1 MSSNPLVSVITIFL
15 NAEQFIQAAIQS
27 AIFQTYENCEL
38 LLVDDG
44 STDGSSAIARQYAH
58 IYPEKVRYLEHDG
71 HQNRG
76 MSASRN
82 LGICNAKGKY
92 ITFLDSDDIL
102 LPQKIQQQVAIIE
115 SLPEAGFICSPA
127 KWWYSWTGHPSDICR
142 DFVQKLDVPHHTLV
156 QPPTLLLL
164 FLQDEWASLHDVL
177 IRREVVEAL
186 GGYEESFRGMY
197 EDQAFHAKLCLK
209 SPVFVSS
216 QCWYWYRQHSLA
228 CTYVSHNIEQTYNA
242 ARQTFLYWLEEYLI
256 QQKIQNNEV
265 WKVVQ
270 KQLFPYRYPL
280 LYRMSCRTHNLA
292 VRMKRLVKL

>member
-27 AIFQTYENCEL
+27 AIFQTYDNCEL

-44 STDGSSAIARQYAH
+44 STDGSSAIARQYARQ
-58 IYPEKVRYLEHDG
+58 YPEKVRYLEHDG

-82 LGICNAKGKY
+82 LGIRNALGKY
-92 ITFLDSDDIL
+92 ITFLDSDDIC

-115 SLPEAGFICSPA
+115 SQPEAGFICSPA
-127 KWWYSWTGHPSDICR
+127 KWWYSWTGHPKDIPR
-142 DFVQKLDVPHHTLV
+142 DFVQKLDVPHNTLV

-216 QCWYWYRQHSLA
+216 QCWYWYRQHALA
-228 CTYVSHNIEQTYNA
+228 CTYVSHNIEQTYNI
-242 ARQTFLYWLEEYLI
+242 ARQTFLHWLEEYLI
-256 QQKIQNNEV
+256 QQKVHNTDV

-280 LYRMSCRTHNLA
+280 LYRMSCRTHDLA
-292 VRMKRLVKL
+292 NRVKRLVKL